1 MAYGRQEDFEIDRE
15 EDDYAESP
23 SGDEQYCPTAS
34 ELCAEEEEEEE
45 EEDGLEDEGP
55 DAAVPHAV
63 RDSHEDLA
71 DVDEGPQIA
80 EDGNREELQAS
91 AGAGEDGGEEGRVTF
106 LVELMTASD
115 AKKAELLAELTTYT
129 PHEVQILK
137 QAFDLLERVRG
148 RPRSRTNQPT
158 PAAAGAVR
166 HGDGAAAGAPPSS
179 GDDGASGNGVAAA
192 VAAAP
197 AAPAPVARA
206 PGATKYPPR
215 SEHAKLQRSA
225 KGGADTCYN
234 LMDKLHGKHEAV
246 GGEQLATM
254 AMAVDAVKGVSV
266 YGLHAAPLR
275 LGFELSAV
283 TIAAALAVF
292 QQAGRPDATVI
303 QAVEHYMKISLTN
316 NAGRLEGEELSEE
329 QLLPRLQAEF
339 KTWNKETARWGA
351 TALNTLL
358 GRVRK
363 SLSHMMKL
371 GAAAAGAAAVGAA
384 AAGAAA
390 ANAAAAG
397 AAAAGAAAA
406 GAVAAG
412 AAAAGA
418 AAAGAV
424 AAGAAAAGVVAAGA
438 AARAGAAAAGAGV
451 AAAGTGAREVTGRQ
465 HTPAT
470 VDTRPAA
477 EEAQADVAG
486 TAGTAATGTA
496 GEVTGTAD
504 AAGTGAREVT
514 GRQHTPAT
522 VDTRPA
528 AEEAQADVAG
538 TAGTAATGTAG
549 EVTGTADAAGTGAR
563 EVTGRQHTPAT
574 VDTRPAAEEAQ
585 ADVAGTAGTA
595 ATGTAGEVT
604 GTADA
609 AGTGAREVTGR
620 QQAGRPDATVI
631 QAVEHYMK
639 ISLTNNA
646 GRLEGEEL
654 SEEQLLPRL
663 QAEFKTWNKE
673 TARWGATA
681 LNTLLGRVRKS
692 LSHMMKLGAAAAGA
706 AAVGAAAAGAA
717 AANAAAAGAA
727 AAGAAAAGAVA
738 AGAAAAG
745 AAAAGAVAAGAA
757 AAGVVAAGAAARA
770 GAAAAGAGVAAAGTG
785 AREVTGRQHT
795 PATVDTRP
803 AAEEAQADVAGTA
816 GTAATGTAG
825 EVTGTADAAG
835 TGAREVTGRQH
846 TPATVDTRP
855 AAEEAQADVAGT
867 AGTAATG
874 TAGEVTG
881 TADAAGTGAREV
893 TGRQHTPATVDTR
906 PAAEEAQADVA
917 GTAGTAAT
925 GTAGEVTGTADAA
938 GTGAREVTGRQHT
951 PATVDTRPA
960 AEEAQAD
967 VAGTAGTAATGTAGE
982 VTGTADA
989 AGTGAREV
997 TGRQHTPATVDTRP
1011 AAEEAQADVAGTAG
1025 TAATGTAGE
1034 VTGTQDTG
1042 LMAGVFRAAERYA
1055 NGPSIEDTAAMVRER
1070 LEEPT
1075 FQLELKRLES
1085 LMRRKSNSVLAD
1097 SWRDDVL
1104 PCLMKI
1110 YCRRPFLKRLLW
1122 DFLHF
1127 LGEVGSNVPHGS
1139 RDKRYHILRMRDLVV
1154 VPGHARGSALEALCR
1169 ADGGTLKDW
1178 NRLKAASSKRKQRED
1193 EDSDGP
1199 EDGAADADAAGG
1211 SRMPPRP
1218 SAGADEGEEEAPT
1231 RATKRGRRDARA
1243 TAAAAAQG
1251 DDGGAVPARQRG
1263 GSRRQPA
1270 RGRNP
1275 QGAGGASDDGG
1286 NAEALGEG
1294 DGGDLPL
1301 PSASQRGRGRTRGA
1315 ARGGRARGGS
1325 RRQPARGR
1333 KPQGA
1338 GSASDDG
1345 GNAGAL
1351 GERGRGRTRGAAR
1364 GGRGRGG
1371 AAEPGNANEAYNA
1384 AFGPPGPVSSGGG
1397 GLPGGAVSGGSG
1409 APLRPSNSGAA
1420 GALTGLVR
1428 VSGQPGPVNG
1438 SGGGQPGAVNGGS
1451 GATPGSADG
1460 GAAGGGGQPGAVN
1473 GGSGATPGSADGG
1486 AAGGGGQP
1494 GAVNGGSGATPG
1506 SADGGAA
1513 GGGGQPGAVNGG
1525 IGATPGSADGGAA
1538 GGGGQPGAVN
1548 GGSGATPGSAADG
1561 GAAGALTG
1569 LVHVSGQPGPVDGS
1583 GGGQPG
1589 AVNGGS
1595 GATPGSGD
1603 GGAGSAP
1610 PGPGDG
1616 DGGSTP
1622 REDSDADDAD
1632 DDGDGVRGADQA
1644 LVQAEG
1650 LEPRRSAPAL
1660 PKAARGSNGG
1670 GGSHT
1675 ASDAAAAAGATAAA
1689 VVVCAPVPVI
1699 ESTAEL
1705 ISPTAV
1711 LIPRAWK
1718 SKRPRGEVDASIFL
1732 GLKRQ
1737 KWAAATGTAPKT
1749 LQRFGELAFTSAYA
1763 GDGLP
1768 RGSGPNCSLTR
1779 FLRAREAERLRQQQ
1793 PPQQSP
1799 QPRSQQ
1805 APQQPRSTKSTA
1817 TASASLL
1824 APSPHQY
1831 GLRSKRL
1838 LGEQRD
1844 TLAPI
1849 PEAGEVNQPALGRA
1863 ERSVPKA
1870 PVDGQPD
1877 SGGSGG
1883 SSDASKRGPMDGN
1896 EAWAFN
1902 MQLAAMADKL
1912 TDPEDREPGKG
1923 RKRRK
1928 REPTLQ
1934 EKLYGQ
1940 WDGTYGDHLEREL
1953 GGGSAVKEP
1962 PLQDYE
1968 PPVFAPEVSD
1978 SDIEDSGGGPREAE
1992 PGKGGGGVGG
2002 APPAPGAASCAPPG
2016 LDHDSGQP
2024 GADNGGS
2031 SGGLAEPGKGGG
2043 GGSGGAP
2050 PAPGAAGCAP
2060 PGPGLDHDSGQ
2071 PGADNGGNSG
2081 GLADLARAAAAAA
2094 AEARRQPLVP
2104 AMPAAVNGGG
2114 GGGGLAEPG
2123 KGGGG
2128 SNSAPPAPDPGDG
2141 APPGP
2146 GLDHD
2151 SGQPGADNGGSSGG
2165 LAEPGKGGG
2174 GSNSAPPAPDPGDGA
2189 PPGLDHDS
2197 GQAGADD
2204 GSNGGLAEPGK
2215 GGGGGGGAPPAP
2227 GAAGCVPPG
2236 LDHDSGQA
2244 GADDGSNGGLAER
2257 GKGGG
2262 GGGAPPA
2269 PGAAGCVPP
2278 GLDHDSGQA
2287 GADDGSN
2294 GGLAERGKGGGGG
2307 GGAPPAPGAAGCVPP
2322 GLDHDSGQAG
2332 ADDGSNGG
2340 LAERGKGGGGG
2351 GAPPAPG
2358 AAGCAPPG
2366 LDHDSGQPGADN
2378 GGSSGGL
2385 AEPGTGGGGGGGAP
2399 PAPGA
2404 AGCVPPGL
2412 DHDSGQAGADDGSNG
2427 GLAERGKG
2435 GGGGGAPP
2443 APGAAGC
2450 APPGLDH
2457 DSGQPGAD
2465 NGGSSG
2471 GLAEPGTG
2479 GGGGGGAPPAPGA
2492 GDGGGRG
2499 GGGGGAPPAPVAGG
2513 AGGGAPRG
2521 LRLPQYVGLNT
2532 VVPPLVDND
2541 VVNAAAG
2548 GMSEAVLVSA
2558 RPSEARTF
2566 WQMLFKPGSD
2576 KEEVLVVYNPREEI
2590 DIKLVRRNLQ
2600 RLGKAEL
2607 VDDDVMSQ
2615 LARLLQARDT
2625 SLRTDPAAAATA
2637 LACHFFDIWF
2647 YKKLFQEGAKY
2658 GYTKV
2663 RRWTTPTKLRIAGQ
2677 HTPDESILMLDRI
2690 FFLVH
2695 HDTHYVCAEVDVRA
2709 QELRLYDPFT
2719 RVEPEPRETRIDRAE
2734 ETAAVKFGIQVL
2746 DNLATWV
2753 EDEAKVTLRAD
2764 LAAPA
2769 GQRWRATR
2777 WQRTIVAA
2785 PRQADGSNNC
2795 AIFAVMYM
2803 LRRSTGRP
2811 LDFSEA
2817 DMDRLRVE
2825 FAYMLWRGLV
2835 A

>member
-206 PGATKYPPR
+206 P
-215 SEHAKLQRSA
+215 
-225 KGGADTCYN
+225 
-234 LMDKLHGKHEAV
+234 
-246 GGEQLATM
+246 
-254 AMAVDAVKGVSV
+254 VKGVSV

-358 GRVRK
+358 GRVRM

-451 AAAGTGAREVTGRQ
+451 A
-465 HTPAT
+465 
-470 VDTRPAA
+470 
-477 EEAQADVAG
+477 
-486 TAGTAATGTA
+486 
-496 GEVTGTAD
+496 

-982 VTGTADA
+982 VTGT
-989 AGTGAREV
+989 
-997 TGRQHTPATVDTRP
+997 
-1011 AAEEAQADVAGTAG
+1011 
-1025 TAATGTAGE
+1025 
-1034 VTGTQDTG
+1034 QDTG

-1127 LGEVGSNVPHGS
+1127 SGEVGSNVPHGS

-1275 QGAGGASDDGG
+1275 QGAVATVVTC
-1286 NAEALGEG
+1286 
-1294 DGGDLPL
+1294 
-1301 PSASQRGRGRTRGA
+1301 RC
-1315 ARGGRARGGS
+1315 RARASAAVVARAGPHVVAGLVAAVAGS
-1325 RRQPARGR
+1325 LRAGR

-1338 GSASDDG
+1338 GG
-1345 GNAGAL
+1345 CQRRWWQ
-1351 GERGRGRTRGAAR
+1351 RGRVGASAAVVAQRGAAR

-1397 GLPGGAVSGGSG
+1397 GLPGGA
-1409 APLRPSNSGAA
+1409 A
-1420 GALTGLVR
+1420 
-1428 VSGQPGPVNG
+1428 PVNG

-1460 GAAGGGGQPGAVN
+1460 GAAGGGGQPGAVQRRQVRD
-1473 GGSGATPGSADGG
+1473 AWPLPTVVP
-1486 AAGGGGQP
+1486 AGGGGQP

-1506 SADGGAA
+1506 LCRRRWPPAA
-1513 GGGGQPGAVNGG
+1513 VGSRALSTAALARRLALPTAVPPAAVGSRAPVNGWQWRD
-1525 IGATPGSADGGAA
+1525 AC
-1538 GGGGQPGAVN
+1538 
-1548 GGSGATPGSAADG
+1548 SAATV

-1569 LVHVSGQPGPVDGS
+1569 LVQSAGS
-1583 GGGQPG
+1583 QALSTAAAGGKPG

-1603 GGAGSAP
+1603 GGGGSAP

-1616 DGGSTP
+1616 DGGSTRP
-1622 REDSDADDAD
+1622 GRTATLMTPTMMV
-1632 DDGDGVRGADQA
+1632 DGVRGADQ
-1644 LVQAEG
+1644 
-1650 LEPRRSAPAL
+1650 
-1660 PKAARGSNGG
+1660 
-1670 GGSHT
+1670 
-1675 ASDAAAAAGATAAA
+1675 
-1689 VVVCAPVPVI
+1689 
-1699 ESTAEL
+1699 
-1705 ISPTAV
+1705 
-1711 LIPRAWK
+1711 
-1718 SKRPRGEVDASIFL
+1718 
-1732 GLKRQ
+1732 
-1737 KWAAATGTAPKT
+1737 
-1749 LQRFGELAFTSAYA
+1749 
-1763 GDGLP
+1763 
-1768 RGSGPNCSLTR
+1768 
-1779 FLRAREAERLRQQQ
+1779 
-1793 PPQQSP
+1793 
-1799 QPRSQQ
+1799 
-1805 APQQPRSTKSTA
+1805 
-1817 TASASLL
+1817 
-1824 APSPHQY
+1824 
-1831 GLRSKRL
+1831 
-1838 LGEQRD
+1838 
-1844 TLAPI
+1844 
-1849 PEAGEVNQPALGRA
+1849 
-1863 ERSVPKA
+1863 
-1870 PVDGQPD
+1870 
-1877 SGGSGG
+1877 
-1883 SSDASKRGPMDGN
+1883 
-1896 EAWAFN
+1896 
-1902 MQLAAMADKL
+1902 
-1912 TDPEDREPGKG
+1912 
-1923 RKRRK
+1923 
-1928 REPTLQ
+1928 
-1934 EKLYGQ
+1934 
-1940 WDGTYGDHLEREL
+1940 
-1953 GGGSAVKEP
+1953 
-1962 PLQDYE
+1962 
-1968 PPVFAPEVSD
+1968 
-1978 SDIEDSGGGPREAE
+1978 
-1992 PGKGGGGVGG
+1992 
-2002 APPAPGAASCAPPG
+2002 
-2016 LDHDSGQP
+2016 
-2024 GADNGGS
+2024 
-2031 SGGLAEPGKGGG
+2031 
-2043 GGSGGAP
+2043 
-2050 PAPGAAGCAP
+2050 
-2060 PGPGLDHDSGQ
+2060 
-2071 PGADNGGNSG
+2071 
-2081 GLADLARAAAAAA
+2081 
-2094 AEARRQPLVP
+2094 
-2104 AMPAAVNGGG
+2104 
-2114 GGGGLAEPG
+2114 
-2123 KGGGG
+2123 
-2128 SNSAPPAPDPGDG
+2128 
-2141 APPGP
+2141 
-2146 GLDHD
+2146 
-2151 SGQPGADNGGSSGG
+2151 
-2165 LAEPGKGGG
+2165 
-2174 GSNSAPPAPDPGDGA
+2174 
-2189 PPGLDHDS
+2189 
-2197 GQAGADD
+2197 
-2204 GSNGGLAEPGK
+2204 
-2215 GGGGGGGAPPAP
+2215 
-2227 GAAGCVPPG
+2227 
-2236 LDHDSGQA
+2236 
-2244 GADDGSNGGLAER
+2244 
-2257 GKGGG
+2257 
-2262 GGGAPPA
+2262 
-2269 PGAAGCVPP
+2269 
-2278 GLDHDSGQA
+2278 
-2287 GADDGSN
+2287 
-2294 GGLAERGKGGGGG
+2294 
-2307 GGAPPAPGAAGCVPP
+2307 
-2322 GLDHDSGQAG
+2322 
-2332 ADDGSNGG
+2332 
-2340 LAERGKGGGGG
+2340 
-2351 GAPPAPG
+2351 
-2358 AAGCAPPG
+2358 
-2366 LDHDSGQPGADN
+2366 
-2378 GGSSGGL
+2378 
-2385 AEPGTGGGGGGGAP
+2385 
-2399 PAPGA
+2399 
-2404 AGCVPPGL
+2404 
-2412 DHDSGQAGADDGSNG
+2412 
-2427 GLAERGKG
+2427 
-2435 GGGGGAPP
+2435 
-2443 APGAAGC
+2443 
-2450 APPGLDH
+2450 
-2457 DSGQPGAD
+2457 
-2465 NGGSSG
+2465 
-2471 GLAEPGTG
+2471 
-2479 GGGGGGAPPAPGA
+2479 
-2492 GDGGGRG
+2492 
-2499 GGGGGAPPAPVAGG
+2499 
-2513 AGGGAPRG
+2513 
-2521 LRLPQYVGLNT
+2521 
-2532 VVPPLVDND
+2532 
-2541 VVNAAAG
+2541 
-2548 GMSEAVLVSA
+2548 
-2558 RPSEARTF
+2558 
-2566 WQMLFKPGSD
+2566 
-2576 KEEVLVVYNPREEI
+2576 
-2590 DIKLVRRNLQ
+2590 
-2600 RLGKAEL
+2600 
-2607 VDDDVMSQ
+2607 
-2615 LARLLQARDT
+2615 
-2625 SLRTDPAAAATA
+2625 
-2637 LACHFFDIWF
+2637 
-2647 YKKLFQEGAKY
+2647 
-2658 GYTKV
+2658 
-2663 RRWTTPTKLRIAGQ
+2663 
-2677 HTPDESILMLDRI
+2677 
-2690 FFLVH
+2690 
-2695 HDTHYVCAEVDVRA
+2695 
-2709 QELRLYDPFT
+2709 
-2719 RVEPEPRETRIDRAE
+2719 
-2734 ETAAVKFGIQVL
+2734 
-2746 DNLATWV
+2746 
-2753 EDEAKVTLRAD
+2753 
-2764 LAAPA
+2764 
-2769 GQRWRATR
+2769 
-2777 WQRTIVAA
+2777 
-2785 PRQADGSNNC
+2785 
-2795 AIFAVMYM
+2795 
-2803 LRRSTGRP
+2803 
-2811 LDFSEA
+2811 
-2817 DMDRLRVE
+2817 
-2825 FAYMLWRGLV
+2825 
-2835 A
+2835 

>member
-358 GRVRK
+358 GRVRM

-451 AAAGTGAREVTGRQ
+451 A
-465 HTPAT
+465 
-470 VDTRPAA
+470 
-477 EEAQADVAG
+477 
-486 TAGTAATGTA
+486 
-496 GEVTGTAD
+496 
-504 AAGTGAREVT
+504 
-514 GRQHTPAT
+514 
-522 VDTRPA
+522 
-528 AEEAQADVAG
+528 
-538 TAGTAATGTAG
+538 
-549 EVTGTADAAGTGAR
+549 AAGTGAR

-925 GTAGEVTGTADAA
+925 GTAGEVTGT
-938 GTGAREVTGRQHT
+938 
-951 PATVDTRPA
+951 
-960 AEEAQAD
+960 
-967 VAGTAGTAATGTAGE
+967 
-982 VTGTADA
+982 
-989 AGTGAREV
+989 
-997 TGRQHTPATVDTRP
+997 
-1011 AAEEAQADVAGTAG
+1011 
-1025 TAATGTAGE
+1025 
-1034 VTGTQDTG
+1034 QDTG

-1127 LGEVGSNVPHGS
+1127 SGEVGSNVPHGS

-1338 GSASDDG
+1338 GGASDDG

-2081 GLADLARAAAAAA
+2081 GLADLARAAAAAE

-2404 AGCVPPGL
+2404 
-2412 DHDSGQAGADDGSNG
+2412 
-2427 GLAERGKG
+2427 
-2435 GGGGGAPP
+2435 
-2443 APGAAGC
+2443 
-2450 APPGLDH
+2450 
-2457 DSGQPGAD
+2457 
-2465 NGGSSG
+2465 
-2471 GLAEPGTG
+2471 
-2479 GGGGGGAPPAPGA
+2479 

-2521 LRLPQYVGLNT
+2521 LRRPQYVGLNT